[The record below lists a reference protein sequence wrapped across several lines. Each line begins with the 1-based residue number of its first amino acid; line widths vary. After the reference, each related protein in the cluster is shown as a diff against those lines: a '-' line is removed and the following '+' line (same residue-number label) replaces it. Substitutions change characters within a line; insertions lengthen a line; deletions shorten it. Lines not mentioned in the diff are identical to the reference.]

1 MIGAADEFQFDKQGV
16 YKITNETKNGK
27 PTWRNERGLFIF
39 YNGKFTGFS
48 NQSLK
53 GLKGKHSN

>member
-16 YKITNETKNGK
+16 YKITDKTKNGK

-48 NQSLK
+48 NQS
-53 GLKGKHSN
+53 